1 MNAKGNA
8 PQLGW
13 TTHFLSRQ
21 LVLTRD
27 NRPLGRETRTH
38 INDAVAACG
47 VNAEHEISNF
57 YSEALAQSNKLLRGQ
72 VRIDSNTSNLDVNLC
87 GTAKADLLNQSH
99 NHMTMLTHNAKVS
112 VIALLVEHAASR
124 TLARALPFDYFQ
136 GSHYFPADNI

>member
-1 MNAKGNA
+1 MNAKGSA

-27 NRPLGRETRTH
+27 NRPFGRETRTH

-47 VNAEHEISNF
+47 LNAEHEISNF

-72 VRIDSNTSNLDVNLC
+72 VRIDSNSDVNLC
-87 GTAKADLLNQSH
+87 VTAKADLFNQSH
-99 NHMTMLTHNAKVS
+99 NHMTMLIHNAKVS
-112 VIALLVEHAASR
+112 VIALRVEHAASR

-136 GSHYFPADNI
+136 GSHYSPADNI